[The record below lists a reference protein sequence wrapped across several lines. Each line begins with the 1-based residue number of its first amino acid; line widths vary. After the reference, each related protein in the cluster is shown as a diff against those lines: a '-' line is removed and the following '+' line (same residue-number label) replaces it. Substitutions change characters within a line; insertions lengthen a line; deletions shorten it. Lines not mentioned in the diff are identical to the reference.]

1 MTVLT
6 RTSNLWVSGH
16 VCAVIHECRT
26 STYIL
31 PIRRRKQVVPLLAD
45 VQNSIY
51 AYTANRRQLQQPRGQ
66 AQT

>member
-6 RTSNLWVSGH
+6 RTSDLGVSGH
-16 VCAVIHECRT
+16 VCAVNHECRT

-31 PIRRRKQVVPLLAD
+31 PSCRRNQVVPLLAD